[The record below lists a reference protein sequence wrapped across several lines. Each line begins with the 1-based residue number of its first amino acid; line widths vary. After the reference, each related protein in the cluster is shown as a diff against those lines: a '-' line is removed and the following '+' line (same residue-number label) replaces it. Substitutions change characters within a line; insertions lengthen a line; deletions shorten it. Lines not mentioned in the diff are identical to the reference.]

1 MIDRYI
7 RKYWEEE
14 NVEYFLHFRDEEA
27 IRQIEVHPDKIVM
40 LSTEHPV
47 DDESFLYDQNYSDIE
62 WNVKDFISA
71 EEFDKTWNHYS
82 GHTVI

>member
-62 WNVKDFISA
+62 WNVKAFISA